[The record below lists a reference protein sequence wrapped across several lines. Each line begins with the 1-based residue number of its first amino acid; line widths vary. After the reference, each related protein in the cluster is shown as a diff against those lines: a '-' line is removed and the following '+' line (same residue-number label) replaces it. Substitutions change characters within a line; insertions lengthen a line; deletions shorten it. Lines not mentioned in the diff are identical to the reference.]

1 MNCLCLLEPLNRYET
16 HLVRTVEHAIEIV
29 KKVNSTGI
37 RVMADFFHMSI
48 EEAKIDE
55 TIEKG
60 KDFIHHIHLADS
72 NRLLPGYGHTDF
84 RARFSLLKKIG
95 YSKYMAI
102 ECRIHGSAEKELPEC
117 VNYLRKCLR

>member
-1 MNCLCLLEPLNRYET
+1 MKLAIQENMIPGKTFLEKMHRAEEYGFQ
-16 HLVRTVEHAIEIV
+16 AIEIV

-37 RVMADFFHMSI
+37 RVMADSFHMSI
-48 EEAKIDE
+48 EEARIDE

-84 RARFSLLKKIG
+84 KPGFTALKEIG
-95 YSKYMAI
+95 YRKYMAL
-102 ECRIHGSAEKELPEC
+102 ECRIHGSAEK
-117 VNYLRKCLR
+117 